1 MANPKDEINEI
12 RERKR
17 EKLLEG
23 EGGPDTDSE
32 GTPDEPV
39 EISGMEELEQVLS
52 ENRVVLV
59 DCYADWCGPCKM
71 MEPVVEELAAE
82 RDALVAKV
90 DVDANQTIA
99 AELGARSIPT
109 FVLFVEGESTEQ
121 LVGAQEKATFEQL
134 LEGAA

>member
-1 MANPKDEINEI
+1 MADAEDDIDEI

-23 EGGPDTDSE
+23 EGGPDADSE

-39 EISGMEELEQVLS
+39 EISGMEELERVVS
-52 ENRVVLV
+52 ENRVVLI

-82 RDALVAKV
+82 RDAVVAKV

-134 LEGAA
+134 LEAA